1 MFNSLLGAFE
11 HALNDIDSNTY
22 YVHLKI
28 FTLFN
33 FTFTSSY
40 YSLPSIMLN
49 LGSGSKLTFIE
60 VLTINNYKFTILS
73 NIEIL
78 TFIHIS
84 NCEESL

>member
-40 YSLPSIMLN
+40 YSLPSIN
-49 LGSGSKLTFIE
+49 VKPREWIKVNFYRG
-60 VLTINNYKFTILS
+60 VNN
-73 NIEIL
+73 
-78 TFIHIS
+78 
-84 NCEESL
+84 